1 MWYNTRKKGGLPVV
15 ELFKSIVKWIV
26 IVLLFILLIFALVR
40 LVNGNDAKKVNS
52 ATKTKIQTVTK
63 KDNDEEEKEE
73 VITSGKKETTISESS
88 GEETKEE
95 VVTTTTPEATEVTTP
110 DTATSEGIGII
121 FGFIILGVGTYYI
134 YKNRNITE

>member
-1 MWYNTRKKGGLPVV
+1 MV

-63 KDNDEEEKEE
+63 KDNEEEKEE
-73 VITSGKKETTISESS
+73 VITSEKKETTISESS
-88 GEETKEE
+88 GEEAKEE

>member
-1 MWYNTRKKGGLPVV
+1 MV
-15 ELFKSIVKWIV
+15 ELFKSIIKWIV

-52 ATKTKIQTVTK
+52 TTKTKIQTVTK
-63 KDNDEEEKEE
+63 KDNEEEKEE
-73 VITSGKKETTISESS
+73 VITSEKKETTISESS

-110 DTATSEGIGII
+110 DTATSEGIGIV

-134 YKNRNITE
+134 YKNRMITE